1 MEQVESFEEFSDSL
15 VYSSYKLPNDQSLCF
30 AADES
35 YSFGK

>member
-1 MEQVESFEEFSDSL
+1 MEQVENFEEFSDSP
-15 VYSSYKLPNDQSLCF
+15 VSTSYKLPNDQSLCF